1 MNLSYGDLISME
13 IKRQRKLVLFGTEWK
28 SGVEEERRGAG
39 KLTCA
44 GLLGWAIF
52 YPVFTEPQKG
62 RRELFI

>member
-1 MNLSYGDLISME
+1 M
-13 IKRQRKLVLFGTEWK
+13 LFGTEWK
-28 SGVEEERRGAG
+28 SGVEEERMGAG